1 MKLMFETGSQGG
13 LKARCSESHHEMNG
27 VGCSLIVQCA
37 DSYHET
43 NVFVCPGTPLRLGLK
58 AVSRLDVQNHTM
70 KCMVS
75 EDLETDSTAPSLRLK
90 VINRRK
96 P

>member
-1 MKLMFETGSQGG
+1 MVSEGLETDSTEPAAS
-13 LKARCSESHHEMNG
+13 L
-27 VGCSLIVQCA
+27 GCSFIIQCT

-58 AVSRLDVQNHTM
+58 AVSRPDVQNHTM
-70 KCMVS
+70 KWMVS

-90 VINRRK
+90 VRNRRK
-96 P
+96 PQARARFFMV